1 MIIERLDLI
10 AYGRFT
16 DTSIDLS
23 AGPRRFHIVY
33 GPNES
38 GKSTSLRA
46 ITSLLY
52 GMSARAEDNY
62 VHANAKIRVGGVLTD
77 ADGKSLPCIR
87 RRGNKGTLRELDDRT
102 MIADEVLKT
111 MLGGV
116 DREAFEHRF
125 GLSHDELVLGGQA
138 ILEGEGD
145 LGEILFAAG
154 AGVSQLKDVQTKLD
168 ESMAQLFVAGGRN
181 GSINVLTRDIAD
193 KKRELEEAKIPPS
206 DWGSLQKEFQDE
218 QTRVADLEAKL
229 RDAAVQL
236 SRFRSFQNALPLVP
250 QWNVLCQSF
259 VDLADAPQL
268 DEAFSERRRELD
280 TNREI
285 AVRQTR
291 TLSSRIAELRQEM
304 ESLGDDS
311 AIMIHE
317 AEIESLYK
325 RLGAREEARTQR
337 VNLQRTRRSLDR
349 RMTEALEELSIEI
362 NSTDEDAITAEIDSS
377 LKRLRVVDAV
387 RTRVNE
393 LAQQYAML
401 VRQRDDADENL
412 RTLQRNL
419 LDAEQKRET
428 TIVPDD
434 PFTIS
439 QVIESVG
446 SPESVLS
453 NLAQQRADAAQ
464 AWTRCQQLARK
475 LDNDC
480 QLASGSF
487 ADAILSTVKLRLP
500 NETAIATAARNL
512 ERREQA
518 LTTVTDLWKQLDASE
533 RDERQRL
540 DAAVSMTELPTLDQL
555 SEARDLRDA
564 AFFEI
569 IAEHQSSLIPTPRL
583 TQLQT
588 LIRKADELVDMLR
601 LHHEQLHLQ
610 TSIQAEIDKLQQQK
624 TVCRTNGE
632 AAKASFREAEEQ
644 WQALWQPLGITAAQP
659 ERMVPWISTHG
670 QLVDAVTQWRED
682 TERTEQIEQRIAASC
697 KRLRGAI
704 ATTIVDK
711 QSAKRVTTS
720 VAVGAGDGIDAEPT
734 LFDQVEA
741 VDDFSSL
748 YDQAINLR
756 TTLHHARKRFEERSK
771 QYDSMRAELPQAES
785 RLESRQKELDRWD
798 TDWTTA
804 TSALAATVDRT
815 PAVILEKIAQ
825 IDSLNA
831 QKRERDIVLHRIRAM
846 FDDDK
851 TYRAD
856 VARLSAVLP
865 SDATDK
871 NQPSKSTDDI
881 SDSFAVV
888 KWLFQRLQT
897 ERSAAKQRAALS
909 TQLESARN
917 QHAAAEQQ
925 IAEADVAL
933 SRLCEEAACD
943 SPADLIE
950 AEQRS
955 KQRHATTQSKQ
966 NIEQQLLLLA
976 GNTPL
981 EKFAEEVSQQQ
992 PELVNIEIEQAES
1005 KLTETRESLS
1015 EAQQRV
1021 GELRLRLKQIDGSG
1035 RAAEL
1040 SQEIQFLTGKLQNE
1054 IEEYARVKVAAMILK
1069 QAIEHYRQENQGPVL
1084 QRASETFRQLTRGEY
1099 ESLKVDF
1106 DSRGKL
1112 MLFGVRA
1119 ADKEL
1124 DVPVSA
1130 MSTGTADALYLSL
1143 RLASIDHQLTR
1154 STPLPL
1160 VVDDCLVQLDDDRTI
1175 EALRALSQLSLRTQV
1190 ILFTHHEHLVDLA
1203 TQNLKPDEYHVHR
1216 LASASK

>member
-16 DTSIDLS
+16 DASIDLS

-52 GMSARAEDNY
+52 GMSTRAEDNY
-62 VHANAKIRVGGVLTD
+62 VHANAKIRVGGVLVD

-102 MIADEVLKT
+102 TIADDVLKT

-154 AGVSQLKDVQTKLD
+154 AGVSQLKAVQSQLD
-168 ESMAQLFVAGGRN
+168 ESTARLFVAGGRN

-206 DWGSLQKEFQDE
+206 DWDSLQRDFKDE
-218 QTRVADLEAKL
+218 QTRVADLEIEL

-236 SRFRSFQNALPLVP
+236 SRLRAFQNALPLVP
-250 QWNVLCQSF
+250 QWISLCQSF
-259 VDLADAPQL
+259 ADLADAPQL

-291 TLSSRIAELRQEM
+291 TLSSRIAELTQEI

-317 AEIESLYK
+317 AEIESLFQ

-337 VNLQRTRRSLDR
+337 AGLQRTRRNLDR
-349 RMTEALEELSIEI
+349 RMTEALEELAVVITA
-362 NSTDEDAITAEIDSS
+362 TDEDAVTEEIDST

-387 RTRVNE
+387 RTRLNE
-393 LAQQYAML
+393 LAQQYALL
-401 VRQRDDADENL
+401 VRRRDDADETL
-412 RTLQRNL
+412 RTLRGNL
-419 LDAEQKRET
+419 LDAKQKRET
-428 TIVPDD
+428 SVVPDD

-439 QVIESVG
+439 QIIESVG

-453 NLAQQRADAAQ
+453 NLAQQRTDAKQ

-475 LDNDC
+475 LDNEC
-480 QLASGSF
+480 QLASGTF
-487 ADAILSTVKLRLP
+487 VDAILSTVLLRLP
-500 NETAIATAARNL
+500 NETAIATAARNI

-518 LTTVTDLWKQLDASE
+518 LAAVTDQWKQLDASE
-533 RDERQRL
+533 REARQRL

-564 AFFEI
+564 TFCEI
-569 IAEHQSSLIPTPRL
+569 AADHQSTTIPTQRL
-583 TQLQT
+583 TQLKT
-588 LIRKADELVDMLR
+588 LIRKADELVDMMR

-610 TSIQAEIDKLQQQK
+610 TSMQAEIDKLLQQK
-624 TVCRTNGE
+624 SACKSNGE
-632 AAKASFREAEEQ
+632 TAKVAFLEAEEQ
-644 WQALWQPLGITAAQP
+644 WQALWQPLGIIAAQP
-659 ERMVPWISTHG
+659 ERMMRWISTHG

-682 TERTEQIEQRIAASC
+682 TERTEQIEQRIVASC

-704 ATTIVDK
+704 ATTIVEK
-711 QSAKRVTTS
+711 LSVKRAKTP
-720 VAVGAGDGIDAEPT
+720 VAVGVVDETDTEPT

-741 VDDFSSL
+741 VDDFTSL

-756 TTLHHARKRFEERSK
+756 TTLHHARKRYDEQSK
-771 QYDSMRAELPQAES
+771 LYDSMQAELPQAEA
-785 RLESRQKELDRWD
+785 RLESRQNELDRWD
-798 TDWTTA
+798 TDWATA

-815 PAVILEKIAQ
+815 PAVILEKIVQ
-825 IDSLNA
+825 IDGLNA

-856 VARLSAVLP
+856 VARLLAALSVDTTSFSEQ
-865 SDATDK
+865 SDAV
-871 NQPSKSTDDI
+871 DDI

-888 KWLFQRLQT
+888 KRLFHRLQA
-897 ERSAAKQRAALS
+897 ERTSAKQRAALS
-909 TQLESARN
+909 TQLESAKT
-917 QHAAAEQQ
+917 QHATAEQQ

-933 SRLCEEAACD
+933 SRLCDEAGCH
-943 SPADLIE
+943 SPAELIE

-955 KQRHATTQSKQ
+955 KQRHSIEQSKQ
-966 NIEQQLLLLA
+966 SIEQQLLMLA

-992 PELVNIEIEQAES
+992 PELVSIEIERVET
-1005 KLTETRESLS
+1005 KLSETRETLS

-1021 GELRLRLKQIDGSG
+1021 GELRLQLKQIDGSG

-1040 SQEIQFLTGKLQNE
+1040 SQDIQFLTGKLENE

-1084 QRASETFRQLTRGEY
+1084 QLASETFRQLTRGEY
-1099 ESLKVDF
+1099 ESLRVDF

-1112 MLFGVRA
+1112 MLFGVRTA
-1119 ADKEL
+1119 EKEL
-1124 DVPVSA
+1124 DVPAPA

-1190 ILFTHHEHLVDLA
+1190 ILFTHHEHLVELA
-1203 TQNLKPDEYHVHR
+1203 TQNLKPDDFHVHR
-1216 LASASK
+1216 LTSVS